1 VSAVIIRNTRA
12 LGVRFLF
19 NFGLLTLCVIAML
32 SVLAAIGFG
41 PLELALATTMALLAL
56 VTLHLSL
63 ISSPYEPA
71 AVMAER
77 AAAQSA
83 AK

>member
-1 VSAVIIRNTRA
+1 MILRNTRA

-32 SVLAAIGFG
+32 SVLAAIGLG
-41 PLELALATTMALLAL
+41 PLELTFATTMALVAL
-56 VTLHLSL
+56 VILHLSL
-63 ISSPYEPA
+63 ISSVYVPA
-71 AVMAER
+71 AVKAER
-77 AAAQSA
+77 AAAESA